1 MTAGPGR
8 PAAEQVQLTLRGAH
22 PFHDRARETEMCA
35 SQAEGNA
42 SEASAAGRFLFL
54 ERPEMFYVE
63 SHFELG
69 ACRLFG

>member
-1 MTAGPGR
+1 
-8 PAAEQVQLTLRGAH
+8 
-22 PFHDRARETEMCA
+22 MCA
-35 SQAEGNA
+35 LQAEGNA

-63 SHFELG
+63 LHFELG